1 MTCPDLKNRISF
13 EEVEAPE
20 PPPSPLS
27 RGFSLSAL
35 TVGVIIPAC
44 LPLLFIAMLARPITM
59 SFLSHPLETL
69 AGLMLMA
76 IPPLVNFAL
85 YKSISNHSFLFG
97 IKRGVMSGAALGAA
111 LVMILLLTCCSAS
124 GYGGALF
131 VLPYLACAFCT
142 LKMVWIIRAT
152 KEVSSSRRRIITYLV
167 CGTLTTMVASALLE
181 SKEFFV
187 RFLEKQALSE
197 SPGSSKDIL
206 RAMNVEREERMNCAD
221 SQSGGLAQLF
231 LPISTRDQ
239 YKLYFLIN
247 GKSFVPDSE
256 SNYQYLSDEYL
267 SRRVVGHKLKG
278 LSMVRSAICGVV
290 HGDALSSSTSWT
302 MVVKNEDSVQQ
313 DARIELALDEQA
325 AICGAKYWLN
335 DSGSEQR
342 GVFARENSA
351 HSENVNA
358 WASPLVQDL
367 GRGRYLITISDI
379 PSNAEAK
386 LELNMA
392 LPLSLEKL
400 DKARLTLPAI
410 KSANLTLGG
419 EHALE
424 LMGDGRIETVFGNF
438 TAGTSSDGKEV
449 ISGDLTE
456 DQLVSPVTLSVKRN
470 AAANLPMLFLRNGES
485 ALTAGLGDICIKR
498 KIDLVKTSKPGCLV
512 IVLDGS
518 KETKNHLGELKEA
531 LEKAPASLPIKLM
544 VASQEDSLLS
554 KPLAL
559 KEALPKLDEVNFSGG
574 QDNLKALVKAS
585 QIAGQSQNGAVL
597 WVHGK
602 QPAVN
607 DEMYILSPFAKQ
619 AKQVE
624 LSFESSEYGERDYFK
639 NHAEIANFQ
648 PLPRLAGVGA
658 DLHSFLELWQPGR
671 TDYKVSTTLEPA
683 TGQSFENRAA
693 EMFNPE
699 SLTNKELLSLA
710 ARKTA
715 CRLAASENSE
725 DIAHSATLGR
735 ALQVVTAQSS
745 IFMPWQKPA
754 NTASP
759 APQAITLQGSAN
771 GLLQPEGAEATIVQG
786 VNTAGTVRVNNLAN
800 LEAVLNLFANAG
812 SILGLLV
819 GAYRIFRAFCAG
831 APGGARKLDVV
842 TGALI
847 ICLGLLLPGTV
858 NWFIASARDAALFN

>member
-1 MTCPDLKNRISF
+1 LF
-13 EEVEAPE
+13 
-20 PPPSPLS
+20 
-27 RGFSLSAL
+27 AL
-35 TVGVIIPAC
+35 IAGVILPAC
-44 LPLLFIAMLARPITM
+44 LPLVFIAILARPITM

-69 AGLMLMA
+69 AGLMLMC
-76 IPPLVNFAL
+76 IPPMVNFAL

-111 LVMILLLTCCSAS
+111 LVMTILLTCCSIF

-167 CGTLTTMVASALLE
+167 CGTLTTMLASALLE

-221 SQSGGLAQLF
+221 SQSGGLAQVF

-267 SRRVVGHKLKG
+267 SRRVVGPKLPG
-278 LSMVRSAICGVV
+278 LSMVRSAICGEV

-302 MVVKNEDSVQQ
+302 MVVKNDDRVQQ

-335 DSGSEQR
+335 ESGTEQR
-342 GVFARENSA
+342 GVFAGESLAANQARSSYA
-351 HSENVNA
+351 F
-358 WASPLVQDL
+358 PLVQDL
-367 GRGRYLITISDI
+367 GRGRYLVTLSNI
-379 PSNAEAK
+379 PANSEAK
-386 LELNMA
+386 LELNMT

-410 KSANLTLGG
+410 KSANLDLGT

-424 LMGDGRIETVFGNF
+424 LMGDSRIESAFGNF
-438 TAGTSSDGKEV
+438 AAGTSSDGKEV

-456 DQLVSPVTLSVKRN
+456 SQLVSPVSLSVRRN
-470 AAANLPMLFLRNGES
+470 AAANPPMLFLRNGES
-485 ALTAGLGDICIKR
+485 AITVGLGDTCIKR

-518 KETKNHLGELKEA
+518 KETKKYLGEVKEA
-531 LEKAPASLPIKLM
+531 LQHAPASMPIKLM

-559 KEALPKLDEVNFSGG
+559 KDALPQLDKVKFSGG

-585 QIAGQSQNGAVL
+585 QTAGQSQNGAVL

-607 DEMYILSPFAKQ
+607 NEMYILSPFAKQ
-619 AKQVE
+619 AKQIE

-648 PLPRLAGVGA
+648 PLPRLSSVGA
-658 DLHSFLELWQPGR
+658 DMRSFLELWQPGR
-671 TDYKVSTTLEPA
+671 TEYKISTTLEPV
-683 TGQSFENRAA
+683 TGQTLEKSAA
-693 EMFNPE
+693 DRVSSA
-699 SLTNKELLSLA
+699 SLTKKELLNLA
-710 ARKTA
+710 ARKVA
-715 CRLAASENSE
+715 CRLADSERDE
-725 DIAHSATLGR
+725 DIAFSATLGST
-735 ALQVVTAQSS
+735 LQVVTKHSS
-745 IFMPWQKPA
+745 IFMPWEKPA
-754 NTASP
+754 NTAPP
-759 APQAITLQGSAN
+759 ALQATTLQGAAS
-771 GLLQPEGAEATIVQG
+771 GLVQPDGVETTIVQG
-786 VNTAGTVRVNNLAN
+786 ISTAGTVRVNNLAN
-800 LEAVLNLFANAG
+800 LESALNLFANAG
-812 SILGLLV
+812 QILALLF
-819 GAYRIFRAFCAG
+819 GAYRILRALCAG
-831 APGGARKLDVV
+831 AQGGVRKLEVV

-858 NWFIASARDAALFN
+858 NWFVTSARDAALFN